1 MKTNL
6 SARDFILLL
15 LDSDN
20 KKPIVGNLFFQK
32 EMFLIVEEICPDL
45 KEELQFFPYDYGPFS
60 KVLVN
65 LLKELNDYSL
75 ILIENVD
82 NSIRYSITKKG
93 EEYIG
98 SVDFPQE
105 IRDKVTN
112 LKIGSNRL
120 GYKGLLRYVYFNYPK
135 FTTNSKIKNEVLG
148 EDL

>member
-1 MKTNL
+1 M
-6 SARDFILLL
+6 
-15 LDSDN
+15 
-20 KKPIVGNLFFQK
+20 
-32 EMFLIVEEICPDL
+32 E
-45 KEELQFFPYDYGPFS
+45 
-60 KVLVN
+60 
-65 LLKELNDYSL
+65 ELNDYSF
-75 ILIENVD
+75 IIIENVD

-93 EEYIG
+93 EEYIN
-98 SVDFPQE
+98 SVDFPKE